1 MCVMTDVKK
10 SWPSLYFFFILN
22 VFPDIKDLVFYLQ
35 REPQQM
41 TLRIFQQTKNENREQ
56 LKALA

>member
-10 SWPSLYFFFILN
+10 SWPSLIFFILN

-41 TLRIFQQTKNENREQ
+41 TLHIFQQTKNENREQ
-56 LKALA
+56 LKALT